1 MIWVIPTLYLNLSNP
16 ETNWEWDK
24 IDTENIHFP
33 KSFTSI
39 MKVLKVMPNGLYFKI
54 IEKGMK
60 KIVD

>member
-33 KSFTSI
+33 KSFSWGIATY
-39 MKVLKVMPNGLYFKI
+39 PHQ
-54 IEKGMK
+54 
-60 KIVD
+60 VDGDYMYTN